1 MEKKI
6 GKRLPYGNTN
16 FEKLRTENGH
26 GQSHQRLSPCGPAG
40 PYLP

>member
-16 FEKLRTENGH
+16 FEKLRTENFVYIDKT
-26 GQSHQRLSPCGPAG
+26 R
-40 PYLP
+40 YIE